1 LVELG
6 YHVTKVYT
14 IISQTDEIRNYL
26 DYSSPYEYSQNDME
40 KAMFGE
46 LQAKALED
54 YILSNH
60 MGSKLIVYARKKQ

>member
-1 LVELG
+1 
-6 YHVTKVYT
+6 
-14 IISQTDEIRNYL
+14 
-26 DYSSPYEYSQNDME
+26 ME